1 MALLEFLTGLGSAI
15 AGLIVTTVAAAVVSA
30 AVRN

>member
-1 MALLEFLTGLGSAI
+1 MVIFEFLTGLGSAI
-15 AGLIVTTVAAAVVSA
+15 AGLLVTTVAAALVLA